1 MALNRV
7 VPYTTNDG
15 INYLIKFSVFKAE
28 VLPEQITLP
37 VVEIIIETNS
47 THDNIY
53 NDISTIKRL
62 LHIVLE
68 YIHEND
74 VVFYFYCNNKP
85 IKKSEKNIHLSHQ
98 EFRSNLFSAMFQLDK
113 TNRFTNK
120 LVIIND
126 QDGNHYI
133 HLITKIE
140 FEETANLIMEELKKF
155 DK

>member
-74 VVFYFYCNNKP
+74 VVFYFYCSNKP